1 MIRIRNKKELD
12 FYIMADYMM
21 NTGEFRP
28 SLKRRILD
36 RINPDYM
43 MRFLVLMRK
52 YSYYRHRGGLGHLL
66 SVYYKLKYKKL
77 SVKLG
82 FTIDPDA
89 FGYGL
94 SLPHYGTIVV
104 GSPAAIGNYA
114 VLHTNVCLSG
124 NGKIIGDALYVA
136 TGAKITA
143 KVVLGDNVTL
153 AANSVCTKS
162 FENGNVLL
170 AGLPAEKKSDS
181 GPWYIRD
188 GSSYYARVLQI
199 EDLKKQMGLI

>member
-1 MIRIRNKKELD
+1 MIRIHSKKELY
-12 FYIMADYMM
+12 FFIKADYMM
-21 NTGEFRP
+21 NTGEFCP
-28 SLKRRILD
+28 GLKRRIIE

-52 YSYYRHRGGLGHLL
+52 YSYYRHLEGWKKLLG
-66 SVYYKLKYKKL
+66 VYYHLRYKKL
-77 SVKLG
+77 SLKLG
-82 FTIDPDA
+82 YTIDPDA

-104 GSPAAIGNYA
+104 GSPAKIGNYA
-114 VLHTNVCLSG
+114 VVHTNVCLSG
-124 NGKIIGDALYVA
+124 NGKIIGDGLYVA

-162 FENGNVLL
+162 FEEGNVLL
-170 AGLPAEKKSDS
+170 AGIPAIKKSES
-181 GPWYIRD
+181 EAWYIRD
-188 GSSYYARVLQI
+188 GATYYERVKRI
-199 EDLKKQMGLI
+199 EELRKEMGLV